1 MNILFLCD
9 DYEDYLADSVLHG
22 LRQLDPLHVVDYP
35 RKDCLYRGG
44 RVCKDAPAFGVRGG
58 GFSLYGLLEEPTAG
72 LDRSQIWQRLESGW
86 FDVVILSNVWRQ
98 WGLLLQWRSLFQR
111 QPLILLDGDDDE
123 RLYPLS
129 SRRLRQF
136 GLGTGISSLLR
147 SNNTH
152 YFKRELTPVSF
163 RWRPRF
169 RLHPVSFSIP
179 ASCIDQSLTN
189 KTQLFPRHI
198 VDPDVAQCFGG
209 SSGYAFTA
217 EDAYRA
223 DLRSSRFSITTK
235 RAGWDCL
242 RHYELAA
249 SGTVL
254 CFRDLTRKPD
264 TCAPFGLRHGVNCLS
279 YESVDD
285 LRLQIEALTPESE
298 QSLQHQSL
306 AWARSKSTQKIANEI
321 LQTAGLI

>member
-1 MNILFLCD
+1 M
-9 DYEDYLADSVLHG
+9 
-22 LRQLDPLHVVDYP
+22 
-35 RKDCLYRGG
+35 
-44 RVCKDAPAFGVRGG
+44 
-58 GFSLYGLLEEPTAG
+58 
-72 LDRSQIWQRLESGW
+72 
-86 FDVVILSNVWRQ
+86 
-98 WGLLLQWRSLFQR
+98 
-111 QPLILLDGDDDE
+111 DGDDDE

-136 GLGTGISSLLR
+136 GLGTGLSSLLR

-223 DLRSSRFSITTK
+223 DLRSSRFAITTK

-254 CFRDLTRKPD
+254 CFRGLTSKPA

-279 YESVDD
+279 YDSVED
-285 LRLQIEALTPESE
+285 LRMQIEELTPELE
-298 QSLQHQSL
+298 ESLQKQAL
-306 AWARSKSTQKIANEI
+306 AWVRSKSTQTLAREI